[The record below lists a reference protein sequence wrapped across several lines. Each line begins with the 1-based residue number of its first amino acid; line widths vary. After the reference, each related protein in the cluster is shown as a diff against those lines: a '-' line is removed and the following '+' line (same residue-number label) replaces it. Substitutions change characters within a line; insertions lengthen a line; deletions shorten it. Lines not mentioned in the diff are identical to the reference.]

1 MTLYKLI
8 DDIKAQGILP
18 KHIEALIESHK
29 DDRERMVNLY
39 NRYKTHIDYVP
50 IFKRRPIEEKEDFET
65 GGNVR
70 RLDVSVNNKLNNS
83 FDSEIVDTR

>member
-50 IFKRRPIEEKEDFET
+50 IFKR
-65 GGNVR
+65 
-70 RLDVSVNNKLNNS
+70 
-83 FDSEIVDTR
+83 